1 MACGTGKTLT
11 SLRLA
16 EQVVGAGGSVLF
28 LVPSINLLSQ
38 SVKAWAND
46 ATVPLATFAVC
57 SDAHAGARRRQDEDM
72 SANDL
77 SVPAST
83 NTDSVVGGDRRPGVD
98 TNMSVVFSTYQ
109 SIDVITKAQQAD
121 GIGQFDL
128 VICDEAHRT
137 TGAFTDIDD
146 QSMFTKVHFDEYV
159 NTAKR
164 LYMTATPRVY
174 GDQAKAK
181 AADADVLVA
190 SMDDESTFGPVFHE
204 LGFGDAVAQQLLT
217 DYKVLVLAVNE
228 DEVSSAFQRQ
238 LASTER
244 RTRSQ

>member
-57 SDAHAGARRRQDEDM
+57 SDTHAGSPSREDEDM

-83 NTDSVVGGDRRPGVD
+83 NTDTLMRGDRRPGVG

-109 SIDVITKAQQAD
+109 SIDVITPPNKPPGWA
-121 GIGQFDL
+121 GSIW
-128 VICDEAHRT
+128 
-137 TGAFTDIDD
+137 
-146 QSMFTKVHFDEYV
+146 
-159 NTAKR
+159 
-164 LYMTATPRVY
+164 
-174 GDQAKAK
+174 
-181 AADADVLVA
+181 
-190 SMDDESTFGPVFHE
+190 
-204 LGFGDAVAQQLLT
+204 
-217 DYKVLVLAVNE
+217 
-228 DEVSSAFQRQ
+228 
-238 LASTER
+238 
-244 RTRSQ
+244 